1 MKIPALIKITLL
13 VAVLHFTSL
22 SAYSQEDSLASKQQI
37 ISNLK
42 TLTVSFSGNA
52 QNCIPYDVYAF
63 KYKKSWFIVMLE
75 GENLAMFVTNPPR
88 SEEKLY
94 VSSDYLLDGISR
106 IIPNKNYYAQKNRRK
121 VVNDIEIYPFYK
133 LKKRGKQVMKGLLL
147 LELPDTEESKPFFLF
162 RPFIKKKE
170 ELEEKA
176 PLKRDFEES
185 IQKAKDAAESKVEEG
200 INSLPEL
207 EN

>member
-1 MKIPALIKITLL
+1 MKTKTFPLILILFLSFIGLK
-13 VAVLHFTSL
+13 AQEADSTSFN
-22 SAYSQEDSLASKQQI
+22 QEVINKLE
-37 ISNLK
+37 

-63 KYKKSWFIVMLE
+63 KYKRSWLIVMKE
-75 GENLAMFVTNPPR
+75 SDNLALFMTNPPR

-94 VSSDYLLDGISR
+94 VASDFLLDGLSK
-106 IIPNKNYYAQKNRRK
+106 IIPNTTYYKRKNRRR

-147 LELPDTEESKPFFLF
+147 LELPDEKEPSTFFLF
-162 RPFIKKKE
+162 EPFMKKKDE
-170 ELEEKA
+170 VMENA

-185 IQKAKDAAESKVEEG
+185 IQKAKDEVSAEATEILK
-200 INSLPEL
+200 
-207 EN
+207 

>member
-1 MKIPALIKITLL
+1 MKAKTYFKHILILIFFNLISF
-13 VAVLHFTSL
+13 VSF
-22 SAYSQEDSLASKQQI
+22 SQEPDSSINSQKI
-37 ISNLK
+37 IENLK

-63 KYKKSWFIVMLE
+63 KHKRSWFIVMLE
-75 GENLAMFVTNPPR
+75 GQNLALFITNPPR
-88 SEEKLY
+88 TEEKLY
-94 VSSDYLLDGISR
+94 VASDYLLDGLSR
-106 IIPNKNYYAQKNRRK
+106 IVPNTNYYAQKNRRK

-133 LKKRGKQVMKGLLL
+133 LSKRGKQVMKGLLL
-147 LELPDTEESKPFFLF
+147 LELPDTKKSEPFFLF
-162 RPFIKKKE
+162 KPFIKKKE

-200 INSLPEL
+200 LSK
-207 EN
+207 

>member
-1 MKIPALIKITLL
+1 MKAKTSFKLILALIFFNLFSTLS
-13 VAVLHFTSL
+13 F
-22 SAYSQEDSLASKQQI
+22 SQESDSIASQKKI
-37 ISNLK
+37 IEHLK

-63 KYKKSWFIVMLE
+63 KHKKSWLIVMME
-75 GENLAMFVTNPPR
+75 GQNLALFVTNPPR
-88 SEEKLY
+88 TEEKLY
-94 VSSDYLLDGISR
+94 VASDYLLDGLSR
-106 IIPNKNYYAQKNRRK
+106 IIPNTNYYDQKNRRK

-133 LKKRGKQVMKGLLL
+133 LTKRGKQVMKGLLL
-147 LELPDTEESKPFFLF
+147 LELPDTKKSEPFFLF
-162 RPFIKKKE
+162 KPFIKKKE

-200 INSLPEL
+200 LSK
-207 EN
+207 